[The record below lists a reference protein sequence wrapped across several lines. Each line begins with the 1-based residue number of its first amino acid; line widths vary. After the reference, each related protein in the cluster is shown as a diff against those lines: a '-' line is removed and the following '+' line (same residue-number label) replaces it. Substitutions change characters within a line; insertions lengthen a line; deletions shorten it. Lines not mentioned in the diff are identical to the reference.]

1 MAPEVPTKTL
11 AVGRAIRALREDRG
25 WTLRDL
31 AEKAGISYTL
41 LGKKERGELNVKP
54 PERRK
59 FAELFGLTLEEFEAT
74 WRASRVDQ
82 VRPEGWAKIPVI
94 NAAPAGLVEDYEEWG
109 TDSGQGYASIDRGDV
124 EDELAFAAIIV
135 GDSMTP
141 TLHEGDTVIFAPLVS
156 ARDRAR
162 LADGKVVFVRFSQEP
177 AAPRRGCTVGRFFW
191 SDRTTGA
198 FRLAKDNPRYPE
210 IRAVLVPDQIARISI
225 AVELR
230 SKRGL

>member
-1 MAPEVPTKTL
+1 MSNVGQVIRQIREELGLTQSEVSARLYSMCDGLVMHPTN
-11 AVGRAIRALREDRG
+11 VGRRENG
-25 WTLRDL
+25 QIKVPYFEW
-31 AEKAGISYTL
+31 KQ
-41 LGKKERGELNVKP
+41 
-54 PERRK
+54 
-59 FAELFGLTLEEFEAT
+59 FATVFEMTLEDFEA
-74 WRASRVDQ
+74 RVRDGHRVDQ
-82 VRPEGWAKIPVI
+82 VRPEGWGKIPVI

-141 TLHEGDTVIFAPLVS
+141 TLHEGDTVVFAPLVA
-156 ARDRAR
+156 ARDRVR
-162 LADGKVVFVRFSQEP
+162 LTDGKVAFVRFSQEA

-191 SDRTTGA
+191 TDRTTGA

-210 IRAVLVPDQIARISI
+210 VRAVMTPDQIARISI

>member
-1 MAPEVPTKTL
+1 MSSIGH
-11 AVGRAIRALREDRG
+11 AVRLLREERG
-25 WTLRDL
+25 WTQEELAARLGVHSTGLGRREAGAIKIPRNEQRKL
-31 AEKAGISYTL
+31 AEI
-41 LGKKERGELNVKP
+41 
-54 PERRK
+54 
-59 FAELFGLTLEEFEAT
+59 FGLTLEEFEAT
-74 WRASRVDQ
+74 WRASKVEQ
-82 VRPEGWAKIPVI
+82 VRPEGWGKIPVI

-135 GDSMTP
+135 GDSMNP
-141 TLHEGDTVIFAPLVS
+141 TLHEGDTVVFAPLVS
-156 ARDRAR
+156 ARDRSR
-162 LADGKVVFVRFSQEP
+162 LVDGKVTFVRFSQEA

-191 SDRTTGA
+191 TDRTTGA

-210 IRAVLVPDQIARISI
+210 VRAVMTPDQVARVSI

>member
-1 MAPEVPTKTL
+1 MAKSQISKRESGQT
-11 AVGRAIRALREDRG
+11 AIP
-25 WTLRDL
+25 
-31 AEKAGISYTL
+31 YN
-41 LGKKERGELNVKP
+41 ERKL
-54 PERRK
+54 
-59 FAELFGLTLEEFEAT
+59 FAAAFGLTLEEFEAT

-156 ARDRAR
+156 ARDRTR

-177 AAPRRGCTVGRFFW
+177 AAPRHGCTVGRFFW

-210 IRAVLVPDQIARISI
+210 IRATLVPEQIARISI